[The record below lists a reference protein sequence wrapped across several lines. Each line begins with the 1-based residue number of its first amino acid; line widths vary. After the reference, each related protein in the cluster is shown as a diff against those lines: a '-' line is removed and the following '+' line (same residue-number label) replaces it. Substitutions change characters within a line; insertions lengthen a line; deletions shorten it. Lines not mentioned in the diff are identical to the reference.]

1 MFTTKYQEPLSLI
14 SYQTRSGGLSS
25 LTKNSIFRFFL
36 NILIAMPW
44 ANPTHA
50 KDFVAETTP
59 VAKESKI
66 QISQANSAVDNK
78 ITTIQAKITEF
89 LEPEQGLNTEIR
101 TGLLKIE
108 QICLTIKKNSVPTP
122 GLDKKSQSLPTL
134 IAQSKELLNSQ
145 KTNLQS
151 SIEAFK
157 TAYHLSNAE
166 NSCEKLPKVLRV
178 SNQCRT
184 YQTNLDSL
192 DLVSKTSQSYYSEVG
207 DRYQSYEY
215 ALQLEERGCAR
226 PQFAYRLWQAEFEHM
241 VPRLANSSQF
251 FTSLLP
257 TN

>member
-1 MFTTKYQEPLSLI
+1 M
-14 SYQTRSGGLSS
+14 GGSSS
-25 LTKNSIFRFFL
+25 LSEKLLFT
-36 NILIAMPW
+36 ILLVPLFVAIGS
-44 ANPTHA
+44 NLTFA
-50 KDFVAETTP
+50 KDINVETTP
-59 VAKESKI
+59 VAKESKKDI
-66 QISQANSAVDNK
+66 AQANSAPDNK
-78 ITTIQAKITEF
+78 ITTIQTKITEF

-134 IAQSKELLNSQ
+134 IAQSRELLNSQ
-145 KTNLQS
+145 KSNLQS

-157 TAYHLSNAE
+157 TAYHLSSAE

-184 YQTNLDSL
+184 YQSNLDSL

-215 ALQLEERGCAR
+215 ALQLEEKGCAR

-257 TN
+257 F